1 MKIREEIIQLAESK
15 IFQEDILKISEL
27 ITQLYEDK
35 ITEIYKQEIGDVD
48 GICLAAFGSF
58 GRKTM
63 APCSDIDFI
72 ILTSSTEISDKFSN
86 RISSFIAKVWD
97 VVSKAEFSV
106 RTPAETMK
114 IALEDVKVLS
124 YLSDI
129 RFIAG
134 DLRVFN
140 QLIYIL
146 EQEKEQ
152 LKIDFFSKIAQDRK
166 KRISKFKVMSEPDLK
181 KSPGGLDDFFFINSL
196 SKLITDE
203 VFVYTDEIKSDFKRV
218 LETRFILHIL
228 QKRNSNVIHSGI
240 IEEILNFKKRKTGKV
255 FNPRDFMTK
264 IISSM
269 QRIKVYAD
277 IAQNFVKKKIFPQHP
292 ELITSL
298 GKDYISD
305 GEFIYA
311 DIESFKKEP
320 WRMVEIFKLAKENN
334 LEIAPETAYQ
344 MLKIKNVNL
353 THDQKANEIFLDIMT
368 DLGGIAK
375 TLMKMKELGVLEKII
390 PEFSKVSNL
399 YQLFPPHIYPVGTH
413 LIKCVEE
420 TEKILSGIRPQYIE
434 ILPDFA
440 EIDKKIIFLSAFLHD
455 IGKGSRQDHSE
466 VGEKL
471 TEKIAQ
477 RLGIVGYEL
486 ERLKFIVKNH
496 LSLSHF
502 SQRRDMHDTSSLEKF
517 VSSFPDRMT
526 LNTLYIITI
535 ADAIATNPS
544 NWNEWK
550 AHLIQEVYSR
560 ADEMMRKGLEYT
572 EEERIDILMLS
583 DELKNFFPAEIVDNF
598 VSSLSQKFLSF
609 FNYDRLFRYS
619 MAFLKAYT
627 QQKEF
632 ITYTKRDEGVIEIVV
647 IGKDSQT
654 FIAECAGTLFL
665 SGFNIL
671 SLFSESGVMEMA
683 INIFW
688 VQPPDKSKAEKFK
701 KMFYRRD
708 LKEIILKVQEKRK
721 NFGIE
726 MGYDSKTKKYRRKK
740 EDIAIVFDNNFS
752 ENYTIV
758 EVYCS
763 DRPGL
768 LFDISCAILFSGF
781 EISVAKISTREN
793 KVADIFY
800 IRDRAKMKKLSEEQC
815 AKLKIEI
822 EKSITQG
829 VQLPLQLPAHL

>member
-1 MKIREEIIQLAESK
+1 MKIREKIIQLAESK
-15 IFQEDILKISEL
+15 LFQEDILQISEE
-27 ITQLYEDK
+27 ITQVYEDK
-35 ITEIYKQEIGDVD
+35 ITELYNQELGNID

-58 GRKTM
+58 GRKVM
-63 APCSDIDFI
+63 APSSDIDFI
-72 ILTSSTEISDKFSN
+72 VLVSSNDISEKFGP
-86 RISSFIAKVWD
+86 RISSFIARVWD
-97 VVSKAEFSV
+97 IVANAEFSV
-106 RTPAETMK
+106 RTPEETMK

-129 RFIAG
+129 RFVAG
-134 DLRVFN
+134 DIRVFN
-140 QLIYIL
+140 RLIYIL

-152 LKIDFFSKIAQDRK
+152 LKIDFFSKIVQDRK

-196 SKLITDE
+196 KKLVSDDI
-203 VFVYTDEIKSDFKRV
+203 FIYTDELKNDFKRI
-218 LETRFILHIL
+218 LEVRFILHIL

-240 IEEILNFKKRKTGKV
+240 IEEILSFKRKKTGKAE
-255 FNPRDFMTK
+255 NTRDFMTK
-264 IISSM
+264 IVSSM

-277 IAQNFVKKKIFPQHP
+277 IVQNAVKKKIFPQHP
-292 ELITSL
+292 ELITSF
-298 GKDYISD
+298 GDGYISD

-311 DIESFKKEP
+311 DINCFKKEP
-320 WRMVEIFKLAKENN
+320 WKIVEIFKLAKENN

-344 MLKIKNVNL
+344 IMKIKNVDL
-353 THDQKANEIFLDIMT
+353 AHDQKANEIFFDIIT

-375 TLMKMKELGVLEKII
+375 TLMRMKELGVLEKII

-399 YQLFPPHIYPVGTH
+399 YQFFPPHIYPVGIH

-420 TEKILSGIRPQYIE
+420 TEKILSGIKPQYIE
-434 ILPDFA
+434 ILPDFTD
-440 EIDKKIIFLSAFLHD
+440 IDKKIIFLCAFLHD
-455 IGKGSRQDHSE
+455 IGKGSNQDHSE
-466 VGEKL
+466 LGEKL
-471 TEKIAQ
+471 SEKIAQ
-477 RLGIVGYEL
+477 RLGISGYEL

-496 LSLSHF
+496 LALAHF
-502 SQRRDMHDTSSLEKF
+502 SQRRDIHDTSSLMKF
-517 VSSFPDRMT
+517 VSSFPDRIT

-550 AHLIQEVYSR
+550 AHLIQEVYLR
-560 ADEMMRKGLEYT
+560 ADDLMRKGLEYT
-572 EEERIDILMLS
+572 EEERLDILMLS
-583 DELKNFFPAEIVDNF
+583 DELKNFFPSEIVDEF
-598 VSSLSQKFLSF
+598 ISSLSQKFLSF
-609 FNYDRLFRYS
+609 FSYDRLFRYS
-619 MAFLKAYT
+619 MVFLKAYT
-627 QQKEF
+627 QQREF

-654 FIAECAGTLFL
+654 LIAECAGTLFL

-671 SLFSESGVMEMA
+671 SLFSEGGVMGMA

-688 VQPPDKSKAEKFK
+688 VQPPDKPKAEKFK
-701 KMFYRRD
+701 KMFYTRN

-721 NFGIE
+721 NLEIE
-726 MGYDSKTKKYRRKK
+726 LGYDSKRNRRRK
-740 EDIAIVFDNNFS
+740 EDISVVFDNNFS

-768 LFDISCAILFSGF
+768 LFDISCAISFSGF

-800 IRDRAKMKKLSEEQC
+800 IRDRSRMEKLSEEQC
-815 AKLKIEI
+815 ARLKIEI
-822 EKSITQG
+822 EKAITQG
-829 VQLPLQLPAHL
+829 VQPPLQLPAHL